1 MICDP
6 PLLPHN
12 RAAFA
17 ANVALTDAIA
27 AFCEPG
33 HGVGPGAGP
42 GGGTARGNLYRAYE
56 AYLTAFLGAPQTP
69 REIDARHADL
79 AAFAK
84 RIGLSRED
92 IACAA

>member
-17 ANVALTDAIA
+17 AEIAFADARA
-27 AFCEPG
+27 HDDLERSPASRR
-33 HGVGPGAGP
+33 GV
-42 GGGTARGNLYRAYE
+42 YRAY
-56 AYLTAFLGAPQTP
+56 AVYLDAMLGTPQTP

-84 RIGLSRED
+84 ELGLTRED

>member
-17 ANVALTDAIA
+17 ANVALTDAIE
-27 AFCEPG
+27 AFCDP
-33 HGVGPGAGP
+33 GPGVE
-42 GGGTARGNLYRAYE
+42 GGTARGNLYRAYE

-84 RIGLSRED
+84 RIGLTRED

>member
-1 MICDP
+1 MTALCDP

-27 AFCEPG
+27 AFCDPDRD
-33 HGVGPGAGP
+33 GPARA
-42 GGGTARGNLYRAYE
+42 TARGALYKAYA
-56 AYLTAFLGAPQTP
+56 AYLDAFLGVPATA
-69 REIDARHADL
+69 RDLDERHAAL
-79 AAFAK
+79 AAYAK
-84 RIGLSRED
+84 RLGLTRED

>member
-1 MICDP
+1 MTLCDP

-27 AFCEPG
+27 AFCDPDR
-33 HGVGPGAGP
+33 AGP
-42 GGGTARGNLYRAYE
+42 ARATARGALYKAY
-56 AYLTAFLGAPQTP
+56 AAFLDAFLGPAVAP
-69 REIDARHADL
+69 REIDERHAAL
-79 AAFAK
+79 AEFAK
-84 RIGLSRED
+84 RISLTRED